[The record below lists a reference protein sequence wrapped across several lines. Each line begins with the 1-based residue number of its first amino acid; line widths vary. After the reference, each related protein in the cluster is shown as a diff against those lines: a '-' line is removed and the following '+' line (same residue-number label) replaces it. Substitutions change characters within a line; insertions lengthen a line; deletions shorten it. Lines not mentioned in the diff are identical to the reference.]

1 MPVQISVPYVRVDNR
16 LGPKAAN
23 TLAGVGLTRSDAV
36 RILLTRV
43 ALPAGLITDTEARD
57 A

>member
-1 MPVQISVPYVRVDNR
+1 MHMVGKRKDTLVPVQISVPYVRVGNR

-36 RILLTRV
+36 RI
-43 ALPAGLITDTEARD
+43 P
-57 A
+57 